1 MAGGHDDMPKCS
13 FICTYPE
20 YLLDRTLVINVKHEH
35 KVSGYKLANASEY
48 FKKYITELRSKEI
61 ERSKLLEEQE
71 QRRSGKRVRTRSV
84 SEIITD
90 SIEVKYDNVAAFE
103 FALSFVHTN
112 EAEREP
118 LFEKVFEMSSSAQF
132 IGEILKAAETFR
144 MKALADQTEAFLH
157 KHITLENCWG
167 LWRAVNQTCK
177 TFPEIESFCKNYLL
191 DNFIQAAEQVDQVS
205 QLSFEQLV
213 GFLRDDRLQCSSEL
227 SLLNVISFW
236 IDHDAVKRLPMCR
249 QALESLRLGRLTHD
263 ELNLIC
269 LNPHVVRC
277 WEECESLIV
286 WSRLAIEEISTNAGR
301 SGDSSELLSY
311 IRRPRLPSEAIF
323 VVGGWEG
330 NQDEP
335 NFGPSPVV
343 QVYDCRANE
352 WSRFGSEPIALDEG
366 HAYSGCVLIKE
377 KIFVVGGYTSHGPTQ
392 TLKMFDCK
400 ARVWRYMAP
409 MHEKRNYICV
419 ARLDESIF
427 AIGGHN
433 GRARLNSVERYDLES
448 NSWSFV
454 CPMLQTRSDAGA
466 DSLLGR
472 VYVCGGFDGSSFYRS
487 VEIYDPVVD
496 QWTHAASMKSMRS
509 GVSVAACGGYLYSLG
524 GNNGQHRLNTVE
536 RYDPETNRWTNAV
549 PMQRQRSNFCVTVLA
564 DEIYVMGGWSD
575 ESQSTI
581 ALVESYSTNDKD
593 GGQWRTVKE
602 LHLPASA
609 NCCCVVKGLSNIQNF
624 LAQR

>member
-1 MAGGHDDMPKCS
+1 MASGHDDMPKCS
-13 FICTYPE
+13 FCCTYPE
-20 YLLDRTLVINVKHEH
+20 YLLDRTLIINGKHEH

-90 SIEVKYDNVAAFE
+90 SIEIVYDNLAAFE

-112 EAEREP
+112 EKERDS
-118 LFEKVFEMSSSAQF
+118 LYLKVLEMPSSAMF
-132 IGEILKAAETFR
+132 IGEILKVAEHFR
-144 MKALADQTEAFLH
+144 MKALADHTDVFL
-157 KHITLENCWG
+157 KQNIGLKNCWS
-167 LWRAVNQTCK
+167 LWSAVSQTS
-177 TFPEIESFCKNYLL
+177 TSFPDIESFCKNYLL
-191 DNFIQAAEQVDQVS
+191 DNFIEAAEQAEQVAK
-205 QLSFEQLV
+205 LSFEELIA
-213 GFLRDDRLQCSSEL
+213 FLHDDRLQCRREL
-227 SLLNVISFW
+227 SLLNVINFW
-236 IDHDAVKRLPMCR
+236 IDHDIDSRLSKCR
-249 QALESLRLGRLTHD
+249 QLLESLRLGRLTHD
-263 ELNLIC
+263 ELNQIC
-269 LNPHVVRC
+269 LNEYVVRC

-352 WSRFGSEPIALDEG
+352 WTRFSMEPIALDEG
-366 HAYSGCVLIKE
+366 HAYSGCVLIDK

-392 TLKMFDCK
+392 TLKMFDCR
-400 ARVWRYMAP
+400 ARLWRYMAP

-433 GRARLNSVERYDLES
+433 GRARLNSVERYDLGS

-466 DSLLGR
+466 DSLSGR

-487 VEIYDPVVD
+487 VEMYDPIVD
-496 QWTHAASMKSMRS
+496 QWTAVASMRSMRS

-524 GNNGQHRLNTVE
+524 GNNGQHRLNSVE
-536 RYDPETNRWTNAV
+536 RYDPETNRWSNTV
-549 PMQRQRSNFCVTVLA
+549 PMQRQRSNFCVTVLGE
-564 DEIYVMGGWSD
+564 EIYVMGGWSD

-581 ALVESYSTNDKD
+581 ALVECYSTNERG
-593 GGQWRTVKE
+593 GGQWRTVKD

-609 NCCCVVKGLSNIQNF
+609 NCCCVVKGLANIQEF